1 MHSALTRTSLSV
13 IAALLLGYTAA
24 LAISPQLR
32 ERWPTQWQWFGNPG
46 SWQTLLILVAV
57 LVALGW
63 VAFYSPGAGRTGAPV
78 AIVASLLLITAVLGL
93 ASYWHCFDD
102 DNPKIFT
109 PLIWTAGLVK
119 GSTGDHDLAFG
130 TVCPYPTPI
139 ALDLGRL
146 TGTAAIF
153 LSVVGIATALFQ
165 SRMDRLRI
173 SLARSVTAVVDIDD
187 DAASVVDAVRTT
199 LDRRTTLAVITNSP
213 ERECVRD
220 ARNMG
225 ARIVTVDFT
234 KPETLTALPLW
245 HKLNKLYLLSPDPS
259 ANIRRLALITERLAT
274 VSRRQRLP
282 LTVRIDDPW
291 QAAAWRAQHFGGVET
306 RWAADTVGKY
316 EVTAR
321 RLLDDVLGPAPVD
334 RILVCG
340 ASQLTLALCAEMV
353 QRQLEWD
360 YYSAPDRQPLPPLT
374 LVAESAEEFKQD
386 HLYAHRHLGPSTEH
400 RELATMAE
408 KPTVPLLMSL
418 IDAAPSSTA
427 VILVDDLHVEAST
440 GTRLAARYPKTPI
453 YAWHPDAQATD
464 DRTPLV
470 GQLYIYQ
477 LSMHMP
483 AGKAHD
489 TWERAAR
496 LIHDRYVA
504 DIETPSAATLP
515 WDQLS
520 EFYRGS
526 NRRQVQNALWMVE
539 AIGGHTWNTFGDAA
553 QSVPAVRLHD
563 LAPVERLRVMGFDED
578 TAIAMARS
586 EHEDW
591 CRYYRAAGW
600 KYGPVRNDANKIHDK
615 LVDWDTVAADPA
627 LLSTALASLA
637 DTLSKLRELGYISR
651 RVPDGSVA

>member
-1 MHSALTRTSLSV
+1 V
-13 IAALLLGYTAA
+13 ITALLLGYVAV
-24 LAISPQLR
+24 LAIAPELS
-32 ERWPTQWQWFGNPG
+32 ERVPHQWQWFGSPS
-46 SWQTLLILVAV
+46 SWQTLLILVTVLAV
-57 LVALGW
+57 LGW
-63 VAFYSPGAGRTGAPV
+63 VMFYSPGTGRTGAPV

-93 ASYWHCFDD
+93 VSYWRCFDE
-102 DNPKIFT
+102 DNPELFT

-119 GSTGDHDLAFG
+119 GSTGNQELSFG
-130 TVCPYPTPI
+130 SVCPSPTPI
-139 ALDLGRL
+139 ALELGRI

-187 DAASVVDAVRTT
+187 DAGSVVGAIQTT
-199 LDRRTTLAVITNSP
+199 LDQRSTLAIITNSP
-213 ERECVRD
+213 NRDCVRD

-225 ARIVTVDFT
+225 ARIVAVDFA
-234 KPETLTALPLW
+234 KPEALTALPLW
-245 HKLNKLYLLSPDPS
+245 RKLNKLYLLSPDPS
-259 ANIRRLALITERLAT
+259 ANIGRLALITDRLGT
-274 VSRRQRLP
+274 VSRKQRLP
-282 LTVRIDDPW
+282 LIVRIDDPW
-291 QAAAWRAQHFGGVET
+291 QAAAWRAQHFGGAET

-321 RLLDDVLGPAPVD
+321 RLLDDVLGPTPVD

-360 YYSAPDRQPLPPLT
+360 YYSAPDRRPLPPLT
-374 LVAESAEEFKQD
+374 LVAESAEEFKED
-386 HLYAHRHLGPSTEH
+386 HLYAHRHLGPATEH

-408 KPTVPLLMSL
+408 KPSVPLLISL
-418 IDAAPSSTA
+418 IETAPTSTA
-427 VILVDDLHVEAST
+427 VILVDDVHVDAST

-453 YAWHPDAQATD
+453 YSWHPDAQATD

-496 LIHDRYVA
+496 LIHDRYVSEV
-504 DIETPSAATLP
+504 ETSSPATLP

-539 AIGGHTWNTFGDAA
+539 AIGGHTWNTFGDAEH
-553 QSVPAVRLHD
+553 SVPTVKLRD
-563 LAPVERLRVMGFDED
+563 LAPLDRLRAMGFDEG

-600 KYGPVRNDANKIHDK
+600 KYGSIRDDAKKIHNK
-615 LVDWDTVAADPA
+615 LVDWDTIAADPG

-651 RVPDGSVA
+651 PAPNGSVV

>member
-1 MHSALTRTSLSV
+1 MV
-13 IAALLLGYTAA
+13 
-24 LAISPQLR
+24 
-32 ERWPTQWQWFGNPG
+32 
-46 SWQTLLILVAV
+46 VA

-63 VAFYSPGAGRTGAPV
+63 FGFHSPGGGRTGAPV
-78 AIVASLLLITAVLGL
+78 AVVAALLLITTVLGF
-93 ASYWHCFDD
+93 ASYWRCFDD
-102 DNPKIFT
+102 DNPKLFT

-119 GSTGDHDLAFG
+119 GGTGDHELAEG
-130 TVCPYPTPI
+130 AVCPLPAPI
-139 ALDLGRL
+139 ALDLARL
-146 TGTAAIF
+146 TATAAIF
-153 LSVVGIATALFQ
+153 LSVIGIATALFQ

-187 DAASVVDAVRTT
+187 DAASVVGAVRAT
-199 LDRRTTLAVITNSP
+199 LDRRSTLVVITASP
-213 ERECVRD
+213 ARECVRD
-220 ARNMG
+220 ARGMG
-225 ARIVTVDFT
+225 ARIATVDFA
-234 KPETLTALPLW
+234 KPEALTALPLW
-245 HKLNKLYLLSPDPS
+245 RKLDKLYLLSPDPS
-259 ANIRRLALITERLAT
+259 ANVRRLALITERLAA
-274 VSRRQRLP
+274 VRGKQRIP
-282 LTVRIDDPW
+282 LIVRIDDPW
-291 QAAAWRAQHFGGVET
+291 QAAAWRAQHFGGAET

-321 RLLDDVLGPAPVD
+321 RLLDDILGPVAIE

-360 YYSAPDRQPLPPLT
+360 YYSAPDRRPLPPLT
-374 LVAESAEEFKQD
+374 LVAESAEEFKED
-386 HLYAHRHLGPSTEH
+386 HLYAHRHLGPSADH
-400 RELATMAE
+400 RELAAMA
-408 KPTVPLLMSL
+408 KSPSVPLLISL
-418 IDAAPSSTA
+418 IDAAPTSTA
-427 VILVDDLHVEAST
+427 VILVDDPHVEAST
-440 GTRLAARYPKTPI
+440 GTRLAARYPTTPI
-453 YAWHPDAQATD
+453 YAWHPDAQPTD

-483 AGKAHD
+483 EGKAHD

-504 DIETPSAATLP
+504 DIQISSAATLP

-539 AIGGHTWNTFGDAA
+539 TIGGHTWNTFGHAPD
-553 QSVPAVRLHD
+553 SVLPTAKLRD
-563 LAPVERLRVMGFDED
+563 LAPLERLQVMGFEED

-591 CRYYRAAGW
+591 CRYYRRAGW
-600 KYGPVRNDANKIHDK
+600 KYGPVRDDANKIHNK
-615 LVDWDTVAADPA
+615 LVEWDTVTADPN

-637 DTLSKLRELGYISR
+637 DTLSKLRELGYMSR
-651 RVPDGSVA
+651 LAPDGSAA

>member
-1 MHSALTRTSLSV
+1 LWRKLT
-13 IAALLLGYTAA
+13 
-24 LAISPQLR
+24 
-32 ERWPTQWQWFGNPG
+32 
-46 SWQTLLILVAV
+46 
-57 LVALGW
+57 
-63 VAFYSPGAGRTGAPV
+63 
-78 AIVASLLLITAVLGL
+78 
-93 ASYWHCFDD
+93 
-102 DNPKIFT
+102 
-109 PLIWTAGLVK
+109 
-119 GSTGDHDLAFG
+119 
-130 TVCPYPTPI
+130 
-139 ALDLGRL
+139 
-146 TGTAAIF
+146 
-153 LSVVGIATALFQ
+153 
-165 SRMDRLRI
+165 
-173 SLARSVTAVVDIDD
+173 
-187 DAASVVDAVRTT
+187 
-199 LDRRTTLAVITNSP
+199 
-213 ERECVRD
+213 
-220 ARNMG
+220 
-225 ARIVTVDFT
+225 
-234 KPETLTALPLW
+234 
-245 HKLNKLYLLSPDPS
+245 KLYLLSPDPS

-274 VSRRQRLP
+274 VSRKQRLP
-282 LTVRIDDPW
+282 LIVRIDDPW
-291 QAAAWRAQHFGGVET
+291 QAAAWRAQHFGGAET

-316 EVTAR
+316 EITAR
-321 RLLDDVLGPAPVD
+321 RLLDDVLGPTPVE

-360 YYSAPDRQPLPPLT
+360 YYSAPDRRPLPPLT

-408 KPTVPLLMSL
+408 KPSVPLLISL
-418 IDAAPSSTA
+418 IEAAPTSTA
-427 VILVDDLHVEAST
+427 VILVDDVHVEAST
-440 GTRLAARYPKTPI
+440 GTRLAARYPRTPI

-504 DIETPSAATLP
+504 EVETSSAATLP

-553 QSVPAVRLHD
+553 HSVPTVKLHD
-563 LAPVERLRVMGFDED
+563 LAPVDRLRVIGFDED

-591 CRYYRAAGW
+591 CRYYREAGW
-600 KYGPVRNDANKIHDK
+600 KYGPVRDDAKKIHNK
-615 LVDWDTVAADPA
+615 LVDWDTIAADPE

-651 RVPDGSVA
+651 PVPDSSAV